1 MHKIFCFKLTQRSLI
16 RWVYLQFCV
25 TDSWWHCV
33 SGRCSG
39 ETHAGCSRVPSSLGC
54 TCTPRRRR
62 CTGLRC
68 DSYTSW
74 DNRGPSAQRD
84 RLHQRVHRQFNSGSH
99 SHIRWTTPHWQHELV
114 QGIQCHLHFPQA
126 FRLWYMNSH
135 MCSREDVLKESIITI
150 RYKVFLL
157 VAVKVIKRYTSISN
171 TVIAQS
177 SPNDLW
183 PTVL

>member
-1 MHKIFCFKLTQRSLI
+1 MCLYRYICTKCCCFKLTQRSLK
-16 RWVYLQFCV
+16 RWVFLQFCV

-39 ETHAGCSRVPSSLGC
+39 ETHAGCSRVQSSQGC

-84 RLHQRVHRQFNSGSH
+84 RLHQRVHRHSSTQDRTATSDELLHIVNTSLWEFSVIFTSH
-99 SHIRWTTPHWQHELV
+99 R
-114 QGIQCHLHFPQA
+114 HLD
-126 FRLWYMNSH
+126 WYMTSH

-150 RYKVFLL
+150 KYKVFF
-157 VAVKVIKRYTSISN
+157 YS
-171 TVIAQS
+171 
-177 SPNDLW
+177 
-183 PTVL
+183 